1 MLLAGLF
8 LRPNKSLSVRVFQRI
23 RQNGHD
29 VLHIHTLMNL
39 DLVNDAIVHGL
50 VIEASAGTGKTYSVA
65 AIVTREL
72 ALRDDLRIGQI
83 LITTYTRNAA
93 AELRDRIRR
102 RLIETAGALRAGVAS
117 SGDEIAGMLRTGTD
131 AEVAERARRLER
143 ALVEFDSATISTIHG
158 VCSRILRVAGAEA
171 VGVTDTADTDRIVA
185 EVVND
190 LVVAHA
196 SDNFHPDERKLIPL
210 VKAML
215 ADPFVEPWFDS
226 TTEPAETRRLAA
238 LKALLQECVKR
249 INAALAASPS
259 YNDLLR
265 LAREVVCDASRPELL
280 AALRQRFKLALV
292 DEAQDTDKQ
301 QWMLFE
307 RLFEGGDGRA
317 IVSVGDPKQAI
328 YGFRG
333 ADVRAYVAHASNSKT
348 HRTLTTNRRS
358 DQPMLDALNAAFAG
372 ATFGADIDYINVSAP
387 GDRKQS
393 LVQGI
398 NSPVMFMNLGVM
410 TSQPGLAAPVLGV
423 VIDLLDDARLG
434 DKSDP
439 TDPGRLLEP
448 RDICVLVRSGGVGRL
463 IERALVRAGIPAVT
477 GGTSSVMTSEMALD
491 IRSLVE
497 AIEQPSNLGRVRRAA
512 ATVFFGETLA
522 NVGVLDEDV
531 ILGVQD
537 GVMRFSGILAKKGIA
552 ALGAAIEADATIMT
566 RVAAGRHGERNL
578 TDFLHVIEVM
588 DASGPSGG
596 FSPEKA
602 LTIFTRLAT
611 MEDTHDLVSRRVES
625 DADAVKILT
634 IHKAKGLQFPCVI
647 VTDLWKEARARPP
660 AVFYDTDGKRKLD
673 IGFALDSASPR
684 AKQLQQAAENEETR
698 RLLYVA
704 ATRAEH
710 SLTIL
715 VARQKPSKSGPAPES
730 ILEQTMTLP
739 AVMATPSGRTQLVRK
754 LSDASALARPLV
766 LAPAPTVTR
775 TYRRMSFTGITA
787 VRGHGRVDGA
797 FDPEGG
803 GYDEPRIPGGVDLT
817 DLPKP
822 KMAGPHR
829 DVIDLPAG
837 VAVGRVVHEIFERV
851 DTTVR
856 PLADEVR
863 RIVEERATSGRL
875 RGFQDNLTAIVTES
889 LETPLGGP
897 FGDVTLAAIPPVDRL
912 PEMDFEMGLA
922 PLLDGV
928 QASGIGRVLQEML
941 SSDDPLRAYAAMLA
955 SSAFDVPV
963 GGLLNGSIDAVLR
976 TPGSTPDRPR
986 LVLADY
992 KSNKLHKTGM
1002 EAPLRAYH
1010 PDRLVAAMA
1019 EHHYPLQAVLYGTA
1033 VYRMLRWRL
1042 PAIDPDD
1049 CIDGVVYGFIRGMK
1063 GPDTPTDERGHR
1075 YGVFAWQPPR
1085 GLWERLSDLLVAAS
1099 LDWPSR

>member
-1 MLLAGLF
+1 
-8 LRPNKSLSVRVFQRI
+8 
-23 RQNGHD
+23 
-29 VLHIHTLMNL
+29 MNL
-39 DLVNDAIVHGL
+39 DLANDAIVHGL

-102 RLIETAGALRAGVAS
+102 RLVDTAVALRSGVVIN
-117 SGDEIAGMLRTGTD
+117 GDAIAEKLRTGTAAD
-131 AEVAERARRLER
+131 VAERARRLER

-185 EVVND
+185 EIVND

-196 SDNFHPDERKLIPL
+196 SDHFRPDEGRLLPL

-215 ADPFVEPWFDS
+215 ADPFVEPWFDD
-226 TTEPAETRRLAA
+226 TGEPAETRRLEA
-238 LKALLQECVKR
+238 LKTLLEECVTR
-249 INAALAASPS
+249 INAALATTPS

-265 LAREVVCDASRPELL
+265 LAREAVCDASRPELL

-307 RLFEGGDGRA
+307 RLFAGGDGRA
-317 IVSVGDPKQAI
+317 LVSVGDPKQAI

-333 ADVRAYVAHASNSKT
+333 ADVRAYVAHAATSKT

-372 ATFGADIDYINVSAP
+372 TTFGEGIGYIDVSAP
-387 GDRKQS
+387 AGRKQS
-393 LVQGI
+393 LIQGMQH
-398 NSPVMFMNLGVM
+398 PVTFVDLGVM
-410 TSQPGLAAPVLGV
+410 TSQPGLAAPVLGA

-434 DKSDP
+434 TKDDP
-439 TDPGRLLEP
+439 TAPGRLLEP
-448 RDICVLVRSGGVGRL
+448 KDICVLVRSGSVGRF

-491 IRSLVE
+491 IRSLLE
-497 AIEQPSNLGRVRRAA
+497 AIEEPSSLGRVRRAA

-522 NVGVLDEDV
+522 HVGVLDDDV
-531 ILGVQD
+531 MLGVQD

-552 ALGAAIEADATIMT
+552 ALGAAIEADKTIMA

-588 DASGPSGG
+588 DASGRGG
-596 FSPEKA
+596 GCTAEQA
-602 LTIFTRLAT
+602 ITIFTRLAT

-647 VTDLWKEARARPP
+647 VADLWKDARARPP
-660 AVFYDTDGKRKLD
+660 AVFYDTDAKRKLD
-673 IGFALDSASPR
+673 ISFALDSGSPR
-684 AKQLQQAAENEETR
+684 ARQIQQAAENEETR

-710 SLTIL
+710 FLTIL
-715 VARQKPSKSGPAPES
+715 VARQKPSKAGPTPTS

-739 AVMATPSGRTQLVRK
+739 PVMARPSGRTQLVRK
-754 LSDASALARPLV
+754 LIDASALTRPLA
-766 LAPAPTVTR
+766 LAPAPPVTR

-787 VRGHGRVDGA
+787 VRGHGRGDGA
-797 FDPEGG
+797 FEPEGG
-803 GYDEPRIPGGVDLT
+803 GYDEPRTPGGGDLAN
-817 DLPKP
+817 LPSP
-822 KMAGPHR
+822 KIAGRLR
-829 DVIDLPAG
+829 DVIDMPAG

-856 PLADEVR
+856 PLADEVQR
-863 RIVEERATSGRL
+863 VVEERATSGRL
-875 RGFQDNLTAIVTES
+875 RRFHDNLRTIVVES

-897 FGDVTLAAIPPVDRL
+897 FGDVTLAAIPPGDRL

-922 PLLDGV
+922 SLLAGV
-928 QASGIGRVLQEML
+928 QASGIGRVLQETL
-941 SSDDPLRAYAAMLA
+941 SSDDPLRPYANTLA

-976 TPGSTPDRPR
+976 LPGSTPERPR

-1033 VYRMLRWRL
+1033 VYRMLRWRV
-1042 PAIDPDD
+1042 PAADPDD
-1049 CIDGVVYGFIRGMK
+1049 CIAGVVYGFIRGMK
-1063 GPDTPTDERGHR
+1063 GPDTPTDDRGHR

-1085 GLWERLSDLLVAAS
+1085 GLWERLSDLLVAA
-1099 LDWPSR
+1099 DGGGGAR

>member
-1 MLLAGLF
+1 
-8 LRPNKSLSVRVFQRI
+8 
-23 RQNGHD
+23 
-29 VLHIHTLMNL
+29 MNL

-102 RLIETAGALRAGVAS
+102 RLVETAGALRSDAAVG
-117 SGDEIAGMLRTGTD
+117 GDAIAVMLRTGTV

-196 SDNFHPDERKLIPL
+196 SDHFRPDEGKLIPL
-210 VKAML
+210 IKAML
-215 ADPFVEPWFDS
+215 ADPFVEPWYDE
-226 TTEPAETRRLAA
+226 TGEPAETRRLEA
-238 LKALLQECVKR
+238 LKTLLRECVTR
-249 INAALAASPS
+249 INAALTTSPS

-265 LAREVVCDASRPELL
+265 LAREVVCDTSRPELL
-280 AALRQRFKLALV
+280 AALRQRFTLALV

-317 IVSVGDPKQAI
+317 LVSVGDPKQAI

-333 ADVRAYVAHASNSKT
+333 ADVRAYVAHAANSRT

-358 DQPMLDALNAAFAG
+358 DQPMLDALNAAFAD
-372 ATFGADIDYINVSAP
+372 TSFGEGIDYIDVSAP
-387 GDRKQS
+387 ADRTQA
-393 LVQGI
+393 LIRGI
-398 NSPVMFMNLGVM
+398 HQPVTFVDLGVM
-410 TSQPGLAAPVLGV
+410 TSQPGLVAPVLGA

-434 DKSDP
+434 DKDDP
-439 TDPGRLLEP
+439 TAPGRLLEP
-448 RDICVLVRSGGVGRL
+448 RDICVLVRSGSVGRH

-491 IRSLVE
+491 VRSLLE
-497 AIEQPSNLGRVRRAA
+497 AIEEPSNLGRVRRAA

-522 NVGVLDEDV
+522 NVGVLDDDV

-537 GVMRFSGILAKKGIA
+537 GVMRFSGILARKGVA

-566 RVAAGRHGERNL
+566 RVAAGRHGERNI

-588 DASGPSGG
+588 DASGPRGG
-596 FSPEKA
+596 CTAEKA

-647 VTDLWKEARARPP
+647 VADLWKDARARPP
-660 AVFYDTDGKRKLD
+660 AVFYDTDKKRKLD

-715 VARQKPSKSGPAPES
+715 VARQKPSKNGPAPES
-730 ILEQTMTLP
+730 ILEQTMALP
-739 AVMATPSGRTQLVRK
+739 AVMASPSGRTHLVRK
-754 LSDASALARPLV
+754 LVDASAPAQPLA
-766 LAPAPTVTR
+766 LAPAPKVNR
-775 TYRRMSFTGITA
+775 TYRRMSFTGISA
-787 VRGHGRVDGA
+787 VRGPGRVDGA
-797 FDPEGG
+797 FEPEGG
-803 GYDEPRIPGGVDLT
+803 GYDEPRSPGASDLVDLPT
-817 DLPKP
+817 PKV
-822 KMAGPHR
+822 AGARR

-837 VAVGRVVHEIFERV
+837 VAVGRVVHEIFEQV

-863 RIVEERATSGRL
+863 RVVEERATSGKL
-875 RGFQDNLTAIVTES
+875 RRFHENLTTIVTES

-897 FGDVTLAAIPPVDRL
+897 FDDVTLAEIPPGDRI

-922 PLLDGV
+922 PLLAGV
-928 QASGIGRVLQEML
+928 QASSIGRVLQEVL
-941 SSDDPLRAYAAMLA
+941 SGVDPLRAYADTLA

-976 TPGSTPDRPR
+976 LPGSTPVRPR

-1042 PAIDPDD
+1042 PEADPDD
-1049 CIDGVVYGFIRGMK
+1049 CIAGVVYGFIRGMK

-1075 YGVFAWQPPR
+1075 YGVFSWQPPR
-1085 GLWERLSDLLVAAS
+1085 GLWARLSDLLVAADVGGGAS
-1099 LDWPSR
+1099 